1 LAVFR
6 YPRLQP
12 FLDQA
17 QDPAISHAVLG
28 RLRIEPANSPAPHIL
43 RRSLTW
49 DRKLEMAK
57 HKTFTVAT
65 NVKVYFCNPHSP
77 WQRGTNENTN
87 RLLRQYLPK
96 RTDLS
101 GYTQSQLDQIA
112 VRLYQRPRK
121 LWDFTRLRANFAQA
135 LRRLVELTAETGQMP
150 YRDPWIGLSCP
161 AQAPATTTTPLA
173 GPRATSNLF

>member
-1 LAVFR
+1 
-6 YPRLQP
+6 
-12 FLDQA
+12 
-17 QDPAISHAVLG
+17 
-28 RLRIEPANSPAPHIL
+28 
-43 RRSLTW
+43 
-49 DRKLEMAK
+49 MAK

-65 NVKVYFCNPHSP
+65 NVKVYFCDPHSP
-77 WQRGTNENTN
+77 WQRGTKENTN

-101 GYTQSQLDQIA
+101 SYTQSQLDQIA

-135 LRRLVELTAETGQMP
+135 LRRPVELTAETGQMP

-161 AQAPATTTTPLA
+161 AQAQATTTTPLA
-173 GPRATSNLF
+173 GPRATSNFFDFCCMALYFETPVRHQQPTNQMELGNLTIGWIF